1 MPKVRL
7 RTISIEARD
16 AQNKSGD
23 DQRIDYQRNDG
34 PKAKDF
40 PRKKPY
46 GCPQLVTICVNL
58 LRQRLFEEPRVPCG
72 DLMENMFKFHDEP
85 GDEGRT
91 FESER
96 QSHGV

>member
-40 PRKKPY
+40 PRKEPD
-46 GCPQLVTICVNL
+46 GCPKLTICVSL
-58 LRQRLFEEPRVPCG
+58 LRQRFKKPRIPCG
-72 DLMENMFKFHDEP
+72 DLMANMFRFHDEP
-85 GDEGRT
+85 GDERRT